1 MKLIDIEIR
10 GIQPLLMH
18 RFSEDAE
25 TASSSKARGIV
36 QDRGTPREQ
45 AEKVAYRH
53 PDGTFYIS
61 AFAIPNAIGAAG
73 ASYKM
78 PGSRKSMRFI
88 VPSALRIF

>member
-18 RFSEDAE
+18 RFAEDAE

-45 AEKVAYRH
+45 AE
-53 PDGTFYIS
+53 
-61 AFAIPNAIGAAG
+61 
-73 ASYKM
+73 
-78 PGSRKSMRFI
+78 
-88 VPSALRIF
+88 